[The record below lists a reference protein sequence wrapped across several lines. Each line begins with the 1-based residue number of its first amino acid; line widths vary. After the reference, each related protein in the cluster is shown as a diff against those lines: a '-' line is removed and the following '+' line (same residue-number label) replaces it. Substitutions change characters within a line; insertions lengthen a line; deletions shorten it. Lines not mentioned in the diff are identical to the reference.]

1 MASRTVFSPPR
12 NKPKISLA
20 QPTLAVGQPMPQIQT
35 INRPVN
41 LVDDEG
47 NVHGRLGENPNGPEK
62 VTVTPPPGK
71 TNDPAGGPYY
81 ASGGTLLIGGGTTTP
96 QEVTPDGGT
105 SSNPYGQT
113 IGTGFFSGNWSPQLA
128 PAQPIQSQPSVAPVS
143 PQYGQTN
150 TAIQQ
155 AQQQQLAAKQA
166 LLNSSRATLDA
177 RAQTMPLRTASNA
190 AKGAV
195 LSAQEQQNQ
204 MTKGVTQQEMG
215 NDQTRLGELQGI
227 YRASQNAPDL
237 LNTAEATNRYRAE
250 DRRAS
255 AMGVAPEAEVNL
267 PPGYNGPRVAGVR
280 PKIMS
285 QEDRLREKAGFEDPI
300 RNQQLQLAK
309 DAVTLQSSDVRK
321 AELAASRAGLTLE
334 QANQMVNEAEL
345 AQSYS
350 QLFENQSNLDVASAT
365 QPPFPGAV
373 RSSITG
379 NWLSPEDRDKEQIQY
394 REGTLQPYQTQ
405 VQGQG
410 SQLAAVHP
418 TVLLNGL
425 KAPYGYET
433 QKIVEELARR
443 YRRQGFDAEAAARAA
458 WADIDNEFA
467 TRRKASGL
475 PPVDLN
481 APNQSQQPATT
492 PWAPGNYGN
501 VPVPAGAPSG
511 QSSATGPSLTNSSIQ
526 AQLGSYVLET
536 EEERQKR
543 LAEEERKRRSGQ

>member
-1 MASRTVFSPPR
+1 MAKTLFSPPR

-20 QPTLAVGQPMPQIQT
+20 QPTLAVGSPMPQIQT

-41 LVDDEG
+41 LIDDEG

-71 TNDPAGGPYY
+71 TNDPAGGPDY
-81 ASGGTLLIGGGTTTP
+81 ASGGTLLIGGGPVTFP
-96 QEVTPDGGT
+96 QEVTPGDSGSG
-105 SSNPYGQT
+105 PVYG
-113 IGTGFFSGNWSPQLA
+113 PPA
-128 PAQPIQSQPSVAPVS
+128 PAPIYGPPAPQVASGQVQSQPNVTSIPLKTG
-143 PQYGQTN
+143 YGQTN

-177 RAQTMPLRTASNA
+177 RAQTMPLRAASNA
-190 AKGAV
+190 ARGAV

-204 MTKGVTQQEMG
+204 MTRGVTQQEMA
-215 NDQTRLGELQGI
+215 NNQTRLGELQGI
-227 YRASQNAPDL
+227 YGASQNAPDL
-237 LNTAEATNRYRAE
+237 LNTAETTNRYRAE

-255 AMGVAPEAEVNL
+255 AMGVAPEAEINL
-267 PPGYNGPRVAGVR
+267 PPGYNGPRVAGIR

-350 QLFENQSNLDVASAT
+350 QLFENQSNLDVVSAT

-410 SQLAAVHP
+410 SQFAGLSVP
-418 TVLLNGL
+418 QLLNTIPKISGTELQNPLYVEPVRKEFIRRFMQQGL
-425 KAPYGYET
+425 DET
-433 QKIVEELARR
+433 QATEAANALIQQELAS
-443 YRRQGFDAEAAARAA
+443 
-458 WADIDNEFA
+458 
-467 TRRKASGL
+467 RKSGGLSEISPGAS
-475 PPVDLN
+475 
-481 APNQSQQPATT
+481 APAS
-492 PWAPGNYGN
+492 
-501 VPVPAGAPSG
+501 APSG
-511 QSSATGPSLTNSSIQ
+511 QSSATGPTLPPGYIP
-526 AQLGSYVLET
+526 
-536 EEERQKR
+536 
-543 LAEEERKRRSGQ
+543 

>member
-1 MASRTVFSPPR
+1 MAKTLFSPPR

-62 VTVTPPPGK
+62 ITVTPPPGK
-71 TNDPAGGPYY
+71 TSDPAGGPYY

-113 IGTGFFSGNWSPQLA
+113 IGTGFFSGNWAPQPA
-128 PAQPIQSQPSVAPVS
+128 PAQPSQPQPSIAPVF
-143 PQYGQTN
+143 PQYGQAN

-190 AKGAV
+190 ARGAV

-215 NDQTRLGELQGI
+215 NDQTKLGELQGI
-227 YRASQNAPDL
+227 YGASQNAPDL
-237 LNTAEATNRYRAE
+237 LNTAETTNRYRAE

-410 SQLAAVHP
+410 SQFAGLSVP
-418 TVLLNGL
+418 QLLNTIPKISGTEL
-425 KAPYGYET
+425 QNPLYIEPVRKEFIRRFMQQGFNET
-433 QKIVEELARR
+433 QATEAANALIQQELAS
-443 YRRQGFDAEAAARAA
+443 
-458 WADIDNEFA
+458 
-467 TRRKASGL
+467 RKSGL
-475 PPVDLN
+475 SPVDLN
-481 APNQSQQPATT
+481 APNQSQQPAS
-492 PWAPGNYGN
+492 PP
-501 VPVPAGAPSG
+501 PASAPSG
-511 QSSATGPSLTNSSIQ
+511 QSSAAGPSLNSPAIQ
-526 AQLGSYVLET
+526 ADIGSYVH
-536 EEERQKR
+536 R
-543 LAEEERKRRSGQ
+543 